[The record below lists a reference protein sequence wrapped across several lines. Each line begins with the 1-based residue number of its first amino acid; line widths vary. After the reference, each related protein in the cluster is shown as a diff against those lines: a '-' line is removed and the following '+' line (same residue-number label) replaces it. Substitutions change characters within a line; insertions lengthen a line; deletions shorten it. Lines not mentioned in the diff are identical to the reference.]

1 MPPAAQRLSF
11 EQPIFEM
18 ESRLEALRKKAD
30 NSPEIH
36 EEVQRLR
43 LGLAELTKK
52 VYANL
57 NAWETVEVARH
68 PERPQT
74 LDYIDLVF
82 DEFVEL
88 HGDKT
93 FGDDRAIRVGWAKL
107 DEFKAMVIGHQKGRD
122 AKERVQCNF
131 GCAHPEGYRKA
142 IAKMRMAA
150 KFGLPIICFVDTP
163 GAYPG
168 VASEE
173 RGVAQT
179 IAESMFEMATLPT
192 PIIAV
197 VIGEGGSGGAIG
209 IAVGDRVAM
218 MEFSYYSVISPEGC
232 AGILWKS
239 GEHKDKAA
247 EALKF
252 TSKDLLKF
260 GVVDD
265 VIEEPVGGAHR
276 DCRLAGLRMKQYL
289 RTQLRELTKIPVERL
304 VEERYQRFRKFGVFE
319 WATDAQETQAP
330 QEAQN

>member
-1 MPPAAQRLSF
+1 MSPAAQRLSF

-18 ESRLEALRKKAD
+18 EARLEALRKKAD
-30 NSPEIH
+30 SPEIH

-218 MEFSYYSVISPEGC
+218 LEFSYYSVISPEGC

-319 WATDAQETQAP
+319 WATEAQETQET
-330 QEAQN
+330 QETQN